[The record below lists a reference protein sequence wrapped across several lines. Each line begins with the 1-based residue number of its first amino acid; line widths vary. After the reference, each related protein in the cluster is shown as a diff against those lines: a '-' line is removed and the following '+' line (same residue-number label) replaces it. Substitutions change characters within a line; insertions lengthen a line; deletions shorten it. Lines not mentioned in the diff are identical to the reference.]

1 MDVKMHKHMLH
12 NGDGNRIDFNDIS
25 LESLGGHILFGD
37 VDATSMKE
45 ATTFILKSNQL
56 FKPNRE
62 LTFFINT
69 LGGYCADGFAL
80 IDVME
85 LSNNPIKTVGLGQI
99 VSMGVLIA
107 CAGTKGSRYMT
118 KKFNGH
124 GTSI

>member
-25 LESLGGHILFGD
+25 LESLGG
-37 VDATSMKE
+37 
-45 ATTFILKSNQL
+45 
-56 FKPNRE
+56 
-62 LTFFINT
+62 
-69 LGGYCADGFAL
+69 YCTDGFAL